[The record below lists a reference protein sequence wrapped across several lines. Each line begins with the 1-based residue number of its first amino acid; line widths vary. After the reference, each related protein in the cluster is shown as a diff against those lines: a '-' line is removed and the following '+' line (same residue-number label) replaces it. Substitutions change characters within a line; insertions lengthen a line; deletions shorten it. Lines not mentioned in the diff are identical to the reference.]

1 MIDLKLLR
9 TDPERFR
16 ASLGRKR
23 YRGEDLDA
31 VLEQDAAIRRLRS
44 EIEAMRAARN
54 AASKKIPQA
63 AEGERGGL
71 LTEMKALA
79 ASLKEG
85 EPELRRREE
94 ELQEALQLIP
104 NPPDPSA
111 PDGAGDE
118 ENAVLKTIGEP
129 RSFPFPP
136 LDHLDLGE
144 ERGWI
149 DVKRA
154 ARAAGT
160 RFAYLLGDLVDLEM
174 ALVRFALDTLKEEG
188 FQPVV
193 PPILVREA
201 AMYGTG
207 FLPADRNEIY
217 KIEGEDAYL
226 VGTSEV
232 SLAALHMDEILEG
245 DLPRRYAGFST
256 CLRKEA
262 GSYGKDTRGI
272 FRVHQFDKVE
282 MFSFCAPEE
291 SGTEHDAIRRP
302 GSTGREEVRPGGL
315 DAGPVRLQGSDV
327 VLQLHRLPGSPAG
340 RAAPRER
347 RPPAA
352 SHPQRHR
359 GGGGPHHHRAAG
371 ESPGGRPH
379 GAPAL
384 SPAALHGAAGQDLEE
399 RVGIPDEPGPADRA
413 GSSATAAAAPARR
426 SAGAGDSS
434 SRRDR
439 LAPDGVRGPRG
450 PSRSLRRLLRRGTAL
465 RPGRERGRRSH
476 PPRPE

>member
-291 SGTEHDAIRRP
+291 SGTEHDAMLAVEEKILQALEIPYRVVNVC
-302 GSTGREEVRPGGL
+302 TGDLG
-315 DAGPVRLQGSDV
+315 A
-327 VLQLHRLPGSPAG
+327 
-340 RAAPRER
+340 
-347 RPPAA
+347 PAA
-352 SHPQRHR
+352 KKYDLEAWMPGQSAYREVTSCSNCTDFQARRLGARHR
-359 GGGGPHHHRAAG
+359 GSDGLRLLHTLNGTAVAV
-371 ESPGGRPH
+371 GRTII
-379 GAPAL
+379 AL
-384 SPAALHGAAGQDLEE
+384 LENHQE
-399 RVGIPDEPGPADRA
+399 EDR
-413 GSSATAAAAPARR
+413 TVRLP
-426 SAGAGDSS
+426 
-434 SRRDR
+434 SRLRPYMAQRDR
-439 LAPDGVRGPRG
+439 I
-450 PSRSLRRLLRRGTAL
+450 
-465 RPGRERGRRSH
+465 
-476 PPRPE
+476 

>member
-1 MIDLKLLR
+1 MIDLKQLR

-31 VLEQDAAIRRLRS
+31 VLERDAAIRRLRS
-44 EIEAMRAARN
+44 EIEEMRAARN
-54 AASKKIPQA
+54 AASKKIPKA
-63 AEGERGGL
+63 AEGERGAL
-71 LTEMKALA
+71 LAEMKALA
-79 ASLKEG
+79 ASLKKG

-94 ELQEALQLIP
+94 ELQEALELIP

-111 PDGAGDE
+111 PDGAGEE
-118 ENAVLKTIGEP
+118 ENTVLKTVGDP
-129 RSFPFPP
+129 RSFPFEP

-154 ARAAGT
+154 ARAAGA

-207 FLPADRNEIY
+207 FFPADRNEIY

-262 GSYGKDTRGI
+262 GTYGKDTRGI
-272 FRVHQFDKVE
+272 FRLHQFDKVE

-291 SGTEHDAIRRP
+291 SGTEHDAMLAVEEKILQALEIPYRVVNVC
-302 GSTGREEVRPGGL
+302 TGDLG
-315 DAGPVRLQGSDV
+315 A
-327 VLQLHRLPGSPAG
+327 
-340 RAAPRER
+340 
-347 RPPAA
+347 PAA
-352 SHPQRHR
+352 KKYDLEAWMPGQSTYREVTSCSNCTDFQARRLGARHR
-359 GGGGPHHHRAAG
+359 GSDGLRLLHTLNGTAVAV
-371 ESPGGRPH
+371 GRTII
-379 GAPAL
+379 AL
-384 SPAALHGAAGQDLEE
+384 LENHQE
-399 RVGIPDEPGPADRA
+399 EDR
-413 GSSATAAAAPARR
+413 TVRLP
-426 SAGAGDSS
+426 
-434 SRRDR
+434 SRLRPYMAQRDR
-439 LAPDGVRGPRG
+439 I
-450 PSRSLRRLLRRGTAL
+450 
-465 RPGRERGRRSH
+465 
-476 PPRPE
+476 

>member
-9 TDPERFR
+9 NDPERFR

-31 VLEQDAAIRRLRS
+31 VLERDAAIRRLRS
-44 EIEAMRAARN
+44 EIEEMRAARN
-54 AASKKIPQA
+54 TASKKIPKA
-63 AEGERGGL
+63 AEGERETL
-71 LTEMKALA
+71 LAEMKKLA

-111 PDGAGDE
+111 PDGAGEE
-118 ENAVLKTIGEP
+118 ENAVVKTVGEP
-129 RSFPFPP
+129 RTFAFPP

-160 RFAYLLGDLVDLEM
+160 RFAYLLGELVDLEM
-174 ALVRFALDTLKEEG
+174 ALVRFALDTLQEEG
-188 FQPVV
+188 FRPVV

-207 FLPADRNEIY
+207 FFPADRNEIY

-291 SGTEHDAIRRP
+291 SGAEHEAMLAVEEKILQALEIPYRVVNVC
-302 GSTGREEVRPGGL
+302 TGDLG
-315 DAGPVRLQGSDV
+315 A
-327 VLQLHRLPGSPAG
+327 
-340 RAAPRER
+340 
-347 RPPAA
+347 PAA
-352 SHPQRHR
+352 KKYDLEAWMPGQSAYREVTSCSNCTDFQARRLGVRHR
-359 GGGGPHHHRAAG
+359 GSDGLRLLHTLNGTAVAV
-371 ESPGGRPH
+371 GRTII
-379 GAPAL
+379 AL
-384 SPAALHGAAGQDLEE
+384 LENHQE
-399 RVGIPDEPGPADRA
+399 EDR
-413 GSSATAAAAPARR
+413 TV
-426 SAGAGDSS
+426 
-434 SRRDR
+434 R
-439 LAPDGVRGPRG
+439 L
-450 PSRSLRRLLRRGTAL
+450 PSSLRPYMGQRDKI
-465 RPGRERGRRSH
+465 
-476 PPRPE
+476 